1 MTEKDRQYLYW
12 AIELV
17 ESIQQ
22 DGSFNQ
28 KCYSTRVICKAFD
41 TLIEKH
47 KEMNP
52 LDFIVA
58 NLLQNKS
65 EYLLF
70 TEMIYELHKITHLPY
85 DFLEVSISR
94 LKHKLSLRIEE
105 TSNGIKIHIP
115 EDCGIGT
122 ALEIARAEL
131 ETDPQAPTA
140 PPPETASI
148 PH

>member
-1 MTEKDRQYLYW
+1 MSGEGREYIYY

-17 ESIQQ
+17 ESIQREHA
-22 DGSFNQ
+22 FNR
-28 KCYSTRVICKAFD
+28 KFYSTRVICKAFD

-58 NLLQNKS
+58 TLLQNKS

-70 TEMIYELHKITHLPY
+70 TEMICELHKITHLPY
-85 DFLEVSISR
+85 DYLEVSISR

-105 TSNGIKIHIP
+105 TPNGIKIHIP
-115 EDCGIGT
+115 EDCGIGN

-140 PPPETASI
+140 VVR
-148 PH
+148 